1 MSEERTF
8 SYPFIR
14 HEYDSQGIHPK
25 TCPLANSKMKNNHII
40 VRWRSSIKDLLRLS
54 KQLPQM
60 KIKLPQS
67 EASKISKVTK

>member
-25 TCPLANSKMKNNHII
+25 TCPLANSKAKNNHI
-40 VRWRSSIKDLLRLS
+40 VRWRSSLKEPVRL
-54 KQLPQM
+54 
-60 KIKLPQS
+60 
-67 EASKISKVTK
+67 